1 MFITTDV
8 VVTKAFNSG
17 FIQVEESYLWY
28 NIISILEKA
37 VEMEL
42 KSDYEIYL
50 DSYQYSEQV
59 NICQDNEFYE
69 LADFPNKTFNT
80 LEESKKSS

>member
-1 MFITTDV
+1 
-8 VVTKAFNSG
+8 
-17 FIQVEESYLWY
+17 
-28 NIISILEKA
+28 
-37 VEMEL
+37 MEL

-80 LEESKKSS
+80 LEESKNSS